1 MLRKDLVVRVF
12 VPITVALIGSGAFAW
27 YVNSTLNITV
37 LDEVTKLPVSDATVT
52 IEDSSSVHLTK
63 LSGTDGVV
71 MFKKP
76 DIKIPVRISVR
87 KTGYDV
93 YQADANSEQDPKLR
107 DIRLHRSSVI
117 REHWTRRKEIGTDGT
132 GTATF
137 SFHTLIGVGNGYRWK
152 LKSDSVIEVYE
163 AGNKKIKAV
172 NAKEFF
178 NNKLPLL
185 QIEKNAGIIAVGNAS
200 CEGNT
205 ADEGIRARKR
215 ADVIRD
221 SIQEKFSNGVYQL
234 ILGKYQD
241 DGCSSKNP
249 EETLPQRSIIVIT
262 FSDATENL
270 DLEKATEDAFS
281 KALADPEFKE
291 NLHGLFLDKSKS
303 PLTRDL
309 DIHKYT
315 CFDLA
320 VSPPDC
326 KK

>member
-1 MLRKDLVVRVF
+1 MLINLIKTF
-12 VPITVALIGSGAFAW
+12 VPIGVALISTGAFAW
-27 YVNSTLNITV
+27 YTNSTLNITV
-37 LDEVTKLPVSDATVT
+37 LDEVTKLPVSDAHVT

-63 LSGTDGVV
+63 ISGTDGVV

-76 DIKIPVRISVR
+76 DIKIPVHISVI

-93 YQADANSEQDPKLR
+93 YQVDANSEEDPKLR
-107 DIRLHRSSVI
+107 NVRLHKSAG
-117 REHWTRRKEIGTDGT
+117 WTKIEKKGSDGM

-152 LKSDSVIEVYE
+152 FKSDSTIEVYE
-163 AGNKKIKAV
+163 AGNKKIKTGS
-172 NAKEFF
+172 AKEFF

-185 QIEKNAGIIAVGNAS
+185 QIEKNVGIIAVGNAS

-205 ADEGIRARKR
+205 ADEGVRARKR

-221 SIQEKFSNGVYQL
+221 SIQEKFSNRVYQL

-241 DGCSSKNP
+241 DRCSSKNP
-249 EETLPQRSIIVIT
+249 EDTLPQRSIIVIT
-262 FSDATENL
+262 FSDATESL
-270 DLEKATEDAFS
+270 DLEKATEDAFT
-281 KALADPEFKE
+281 KALVDPEFKK

-303 PLTRDL
+303 PLRRDL

-326 KK
+326 NK